1 MSNSYQP
8 SPRYAD
14 ALKQQVCDLVA
25 SGQMNIEE
33 ARKHFNIGGHVTI
46 QRWMRK
52 FGYSEPLR
60 PMSQSSKDE
69 DPEVLKARIK
79 ALEEQLKLEQIRN
92 YGLNQIIDI
101 AEDQMKIKIRKKSS
115 TKPSDK

>member
-1 MSNSYQP
+1 MSKSYRP
-8 SPRYAD
+8 TPRYAE
-14 ALKQQVCDLVA
+14 ALKQQICDLVA
-25 SGQMNIEE
+25 SGEMNIEE
-33 ARKHFNIGGHVTI
+33 ARRHFNIGGSSTI
-46 QRWMRK
+46 QRWMLK
-52 FGYSEPLR
+52 FGYTEPLR
-60 PMSQSSKDE
+60 AMSKSKNSE

-101 AEDQMKIKIRKKSS
+101 AEDEMKIKIRKKSS